1 MKAYFDDDPNN
12 RNDIDAPDESTA
24 SSASAA
30 SAGEEAAAQE
40 RAFWA
45 ARRRSAELD
54 DDEAGRR
61 ERRELGRQARRM
73 HLQVRVQRYR
83 RGVDSGP
90 VPGDLSLPPLP
101 GRDPHLDDETGRDD

>member
-1 MKAYFDDDPNN
+1 MREDFDNDPNK
-12 RNDIDAPDESTA
+12 RNDIDAPAVSTA
-24 SSASAA
+24 SSGPAA

-40 RAFWA
+40 HAFWE

-54 DDEAGRR
+54 DDEDGRR

-83 RGVDSGP
+83 RGTVGGP
-90 VPGDLSLPPLP
+90 VPRDLSLPPLP
-101 GRDPHLDDETGRDD
+101 GRDPYDDDSGRDG

>member
-1 MKAYFDDDPNN
+1 
-12 RNDIDAPDESTA
+12 
-24 SSASAA
+24 
-30 SAGEEAAAQE
+30 
-40 RAFWA
+40 
-45 ARRRSAELD
+45 
-54 DDEAGRR
+54 
-61 ERRELGRQARRM
+61 M